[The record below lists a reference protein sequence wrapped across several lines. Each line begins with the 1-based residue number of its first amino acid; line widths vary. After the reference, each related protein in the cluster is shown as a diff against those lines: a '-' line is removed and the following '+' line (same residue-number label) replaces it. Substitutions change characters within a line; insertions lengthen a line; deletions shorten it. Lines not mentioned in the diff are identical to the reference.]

1 MPTFEVTR
9 QTTLKQY
16 LNVPVILCR
25 KQVSRE
31 MAKVITPWKFYWF
44 YNPMAENDENV
55 HKLMIF
61 EKKETEALCI

>member
-1 MPTFEVTR
+1 M
-9 QTTLKQY
+9 Y
-16 LNVPVILCR
+16 LILCR

-55 HKLMIF
+55 HKLVIF
-61 EKKETEALCI
+61 EKKETEALCV